1 MRFVAVLLVLSAA
14 TGSAAQFDTLFQQAK
29 NFYYQGAY
37 GDKSAASK
45 GNKLFSKLYKEAP
58 QDARVKAYY
67 GSERLLEAAHTWAP
81 WKKYSL
87 SKQGIQ
93 LLDSAVERSPNN
105 LEVRFVRAVTT
116 YNLPGFFGR
125 KKQSEQDFS
134 YLSSRVVGAAR
145 DGKLEPSIAASAL
158 LFYGRICKE
167 KSKPEQASVAWK
179 SAENLAPR
187 SKAGRDSASELAR
200 LRG

>member
-1 MRFVAVLLVLSAA
+1 MRLAVFLLMLSAV
-14 TGSAAQFDTLFQQAK
+14 GSAAQFETQFQQARSL
-29 NFYYQGAY
+29 YYQGSY
-37 GDKSAASK
+37 GDRSAASK
-45 GNKLFSKLYKEAP
+45 GDKLFSKLYKDAP
-58 QDARVKAYY
+58 RDARVKAYY

-87 SKQGIQ
+87 SKEGIQ
-93 LLDSAVERSPNN
+93 LLDSAVEGAPND

-125 KKQSEQDFS
+125 RKQSEQDFG
-134 YLSSRVVGAAR
+134 YLSTRVAGAAK
-145 DGKLEPSIAASAL
+145 DGKLESSIAASAL
-158 LFYGRICKE
+158 LFYGRICRDRA
-167 KSKPEQASVAWK
+167 KPDQASVAWK
-179 SAENLAPR
+179 SAENIAPH